1 MYNISKKLNGHNKD
15 SVLEPFI
22 DEAHVFQNSRNDS
35 NIFPIY
41 PSPYGD
47 NIKTNGEAMREAFE
61 QEAVPHLNLLQNY
74 ALKLLGNKLDAD
86 DLLQDTYLRAFRFF
100 NTYQKGTNCKAW
112 LFRIM
117 KNLYINRY
125 RKDQKEAAKVD
136 YGAIENYFDSVKS
149 DEIDSNDLQKRI
161 FSMLLDDEITS
172 ALDSIKDDFK
182 VVVILC
188 DLEGFSYEEI
198 SDFLHCPI
206 GTVRSRLHRGRRLL
220 QKKLAYMRKRI

>member
-1 MYNISKKLNGHNKD
+1 MYNTSQELSHNGHKNEFMP
-15 SVLEPFI
+15 EPFVEESK
-22 DEAHVFQNSRNDS
+22 DEQCIPNDDM
-35 NIFPIY
+35 NIF
-41 PSPYGD
+41 SLQD
-47 NIKTNGEAMREAFE
+47 SKEVKADEQALRDAFL
-61 QEAVPHLNLLQNY
+61 QEAVPHINLLHNY

-100 NTYQKGTNCKAW
+100 NTYERGTNCKAW

-136 YGAIENYFDSVKS
+136 YGLIENYFDTVKS
-149 DEIDSNDLQKRI
+149 LEMDSNDLQTMI
-161 FSMLLDDEITS
+161 FSMLLDDEITG
-172 ALDSIKDDFK
+172 ALESIKDDFK

-198 SDFLHCPI
+198 ADFLHCPI

-220 QKKLAYMRKRI
+220 QKKLAYMRK

>member
-1 MYNISKKLNGHNKD
+1 MYTTPQKLNHNAHK
-15 SVLEPFI
+15 SEFMFEPFVAENKNEQI
-22 DEAHVFQNSRNDS
+22 DQNDDM
-35 NIFPIY
+35 NIF
-41 PSPYGD
+41 SMQD
-47 NIKTNGEAMREAFE
+47 SAEVRADEQALRDAFL
-61 QEAVPHLNLLQNY
+61 QEAVPHISLLHNY
-74 ALKLLGNKLDAD
+74 ALKLMGNKLDAD

-100 NTYQKGTNCKAW
+100 NTYERGTNCKAW

-136 YGAIENYFDSVKS
+136 YGLIENYFDTVKS
-149 DEIDSNDLQKRI
+149 LEMDSNDLQAKI
-161 FSMLLDDEITS
+161 FSMLLDDEITG
-172 ALDSIKDDFK
+172 ALESIKDDFK

-198 SDFLHCPI
+198 ADFLHCPI

-220 QKKLAYMRKRI
+220 QKKLAYMRK